1 MRERLPAIAPAIVVV
16 CAASEAG
23 RLDGAGELCVVH
35 EEAVLLESVMAGV
48 VGGAVAVVSWVG
60 ATFVSVKVLLV
71 ERWLFVREDVELEGM
86 VLGLGVW
93 VFFVDGL
100 GAAVNVVGAAGTV
113 ISEATTSDIVMVSV
127 NDLMT
132 RDTVTV
138 KVVECSLVISAVDA

>member
-23 RLDGAGELCVVH
+23 RPDGAGELCVVH
-35 EEAVLLESVMAGV
+35 EEAVLLESVMAEV
-48 VGGAVAVVSWVG
+48 LGGAVAVVPWVG
-60 ATFVSVKVLLV
+60 DTRVSVEVLLV
-71 ERWLFVREDVELEGM
+71 ERWLLVRENVELEGM
-86 VLGLGVW
+86 VLGLDVW
-93 VFFVDGL
+93 VFFIDGL
-100 GAAVNVVGAAGTV
+100 GAAVNVVGTAGTV

-138 KVVECSLVISAVDA
+138 KVVECSLVISAVEA